1 MKGQLGER
9 RRVGWAVVALMVATT
24 VAYGRERHSGPRF
37 KYVGGTDGLGESCAG
52 NLELGLT
59 GLTFRCPLGFVA
71 VPYSAIEL
79 MQYRPDISRKVLK
92 MKLKWKLKP
101 VVESGLVGS
110 KRNRYFTVV
119 YRGASEAR
127 AMVLDVLPEAMLPY
141 LAEID
146 LKAGKRVEVK
156 PQEGYD

>member
-9 RRVGWAVVALMVATT
+9 RRVGWALVALMVAAT

-59 GLTFRCPLGFVA
+59 GLTFRCPLGSVA

-79 MQYRPDISRKVLK
+79 MQYRPDISRKVWK
-92 MKLKWKLKP
+92 MKLKWKLQP
-101 VVESGLVGS
+101 VVEAVLMGG

-119 YRGASEAR
+119 YAEAGAAQ
-127 AMVLDVLPEAMLPY
+127 AIVLNVLPEAMRPY
-141 LAEID
+141 LA
-146 LKAGKRVEVK
+146 
-156 PQEGYD
+156 